1 MLTTPWIT
9 RAQIAQYKQISKSV
23 YEEKLTQIT
32 LESQFNDIMP
42 LMGERFYN
50 DFNEWL
56 ILYLSNNS
64 ASHPSNAQY
73 TALFTG
79 GLYTYLGTTYTNY
92 GLISVLSNY
101 VYARYA
107 MFGDIIDNPFG
118 MVNKLQGNESAPISM
133 SAKQT
138 IYKMNQDMAFNYW
151 ENVRKYIIRNATLF
165 PLFQNC
171 FVSDKSKSKIS
182 KIGSSNDSY
191 KYRR

>member
-56 ILYLSNNS
+56 ILYLANNS

-73 TALFTG
+73 TALLNG
-79 GLYTYLGTTYTNY
+79 GLYTYLDTTYTNY

-118 MVNKLQGNESAPISM
+118 MVNKLQGNESVPISM

-138 IYKMNQDMAFNYW
+138 LYKMNQDMAFNYW

-171 FVSDKSKSKIS
+171 FVSDKGKSKIT

>member
-23 YEEKLTQIT
+23 YDDKLNQII

-50 DFNEWL
+50 DFNNWL
-56 ILYLSNNS
+56 ILYLSNQS
-64 ASHPSNAQY
+64 ATHPNNEAY
-73 TALFTG
+73 TKLFNG
-79 GLYTYLGTTYTNY
+79 GLYEYLDTTYTNY
-92 GLISVLSNY
+92 GMISVLSNY

-118 MVNKLQGNESAPISM
+118 MVNKLQGNESVPISM

-138 IYKMNQDMAFNYW
+138 LYKMNQDIAFNYW
-151 ENVRKYIIRNATLF
+151 QNVRKFIIRNTTDF
-165 PLFQNC
+165 PLFQTC

-182 KIGSSNDSY
+182 KIGSNNDY
-191 KYRR
+191 NKFRR